1 MSSRS
6 GAAELSFGKVP
17 AVDIVE
23 KEKEYEITAELPG
36 MDEKNID
43 VKFADGILLI
53 KGEKSEEK
61 EEKEKD
67 YYPFRT
73 TLRLLPSLVPGSR

>member
-6 GAAELSFGKVP
+6 GAASFPFGKVP

-43 VKFADGILLI
+43 VKFRGYSLV
-53 KGEKSEEK
+53 KGE
-61 EEKEKD
+61 
-67 YYPFRT
+67 
-73 TLRLLPSLVPGSR
+73 V

>member
-6 GAAELSFGKVP
+6 GAASFPFGKVP

-53 KGEKSEEK
+53 KGEKSEET